1 MNMVKKKWKKFVLT
15 ALLGTL
21 ILWSGYYL
29 LERVPAFQVSKIV
42 IKGTEQC
49 NPKDIEKFSNL
60 TYNKCIFTI
69 DLLNLHQKIK
79 SIGWVNT
86 VSVRRILPNTLQVTI
101 QERVPFGIIRADQH
115 YLVDNKGVVIAP
127 IQDQKAWN
135 LPLIT
140 GIPEGTLL
148 ASRRVNSPSLHSALE
163 LLQLMQDLK
172 VTWLSEVLEISCE
185 NQENIVLYNKNRGR
199 EIRLGVNNL
208 QEKVI
213 YLQTIWDDIKTRV
226 SGIEYIDLR
235 YKNQIIVK
243 PENHII

>member
-1 MNMVKKKWKKFVLT
+1 MNIVKKKWKKFVLT
-15 ALLGTL
+15 ALLGSL

-29 LERVPAFQVSKIV
+29 LERVPAFQVSKIL
-42 IKGTEQC
+42 IRGTEQC
-49 NPKDIEKFSNL
+49 NPKDIEKFTNS
-60 TYNKCIFTI
+60 TYNRCIFKI
-69 DLLNLHQKIK
+69 DLPNLHRKIK
-79 SIGWVNT
+79 SIGWVKT
-86 VSVRRILPNTLQVTI
+86 VSVRRVLPNTLQINI

-115 YLVDNKGVVIAP
+115 YLVDNEGVVIAP
-127 IQDQKAWN
+127 IQNQKPWN

-140 GIPEGTLL
+140 GMSEERLL
-148 ASRRVNSPSLHSALE
+148 ASKRVNSPSLHSALE
-163 LLQLMQDLK
+163 ILKLMQDLK
-172 VTWLSEVLEISCE
+172 VKWLSEVLEISCE
-185 NQENIVLYNKNRGR
+185 NQENIVLYNKNRDR
-199 EIRLGVNNL
+199 EIRLGLNNL

>member
-1 MNMVKKKWKKFVLT
+1 M
-15 ALLGTL
+15 
-21 ILWSGYYL
+21 
-29 LERVPAFQVSKIV
+29 
-42 IKGTEQC
+42 
-49 NPKDIEKFSNL
+49 
-60 TYNKCIFTI
+60 
-69 DLLNLHQKIK
+69 LNLHQKIK